1 MTPLNPFF
9 RQEVASE
16 QRLVQD
22 LVNEHL
28 RMYGQEIY
36 YMPRK
41 FMGTDTIMRENV
53 LARFEQAY
61 PIEAY
66 IANVDGFQG
75 SGDLMSKFGIRVTDE
90 STFIISK
97 ERYEDYVGE
106 LVSNIDSEEL
116 RRRGTDLTRPMEG
129 DLVYFPL
136 TDSLFEIKFVEHESP
151 FYQLGQLCTYELRC
165 ELFEYEQEVFD
176 TGIESIDDNAAQIGY
191 VVTLTLAGTGV
202 TATAGVGLNDGSVS
216 KITLQNDG
224 YGYST
229 VPTVAISTSPV
240 GFLNANATAVAIGT
254 IGSGSTTYSIQSIA
268 ILNPGYGYTQAPTVT
283 ITGNGSGAKA
293 RSEIND
299 GVSYITAFTAGSEYS
314 TTPVVSI
321 STSPVGVA
329 TANAVAEATVS
340 AAGTI
345 TSIRFSNAGF
355 GYTQAPVLT
364 IDTPYQKRKGLAT
377 IEIVKSTET
386 YVATATTTGI
396 STSVVGVATTVGTI
410 TSTPTDTITGID
422 TSVVQIGFGL
432 TGIGI
437 SEGTVVTGIGSTNAA
452 DVVIVGLAMTVGVGS
467 TTFVFT
473 NVASTNISI
482 STSVTRTAVTG
493 IVTAINIIETGI
505 GYTQAPTIT
514 ISDPS
519 GFNAGIIT
527 AGIATSGISTEIV
540 SLNVAYGGAGYGIT
554 PSLTIAE
561 PSGFNAGIITVG
573 LSTIATLTGIATT
586 SGTVS
591 AGSTDVITGI
601 VTTGIGIGDTISDS
615 GSLVSAG
622 TTVLSIGISSV
633 TTSIGVGIGTTV
645 FTFSRAIVTGFGDTI
660 SSITIADA
668 GAYYA
673 TAPTL
678 TISEP
683 VSRQIG
689 LGTTATATATID
701 PITGIINGVTITN
714 PGAGYSSI
722 TDVITVTLTGGISTA
737 TGTAL
742 LNSVG
747 VITGATITNSGFGY
761 TTTPAVTLTGGITT
775 ATATAFINSVGII
788 TGTSI
793 TNIGAGYTTLP
804 TITLSEPSSAVNSG
818 NFFLNE
824 IITGQSGL
832 ATALVKDWNRT
843 TRTLKI
849 YSVAGDF
856 REGEIIIGS
865 ATTVST
871 GNTSHITAAYFV
883 EDVSYEDTDTIGVDS
898 YESNTEIQDAA
909 TDVEGIVDWT
919 ETNPFGTF

>member
-1 MTPLNPFF
+1 
-9 RQEVASE
+9 
-16 QRLVQD
+16 
-22 LVNEHL
+22 
-28 RMYGQEIY
+28 
-36 YMPRK
+36 
-41 FMGTDTIMRENV
+41 
-53 LARFEQAY
+53 
-61 PIEAY
+61 
-66 IANVDGFQG
+66 
-75 SGDLMSKFGIRVTDE
+75 
-90 STFIISK
+90 
-97 ERYEDYVGE
+97 
-106 LVSNIDSEEL
+106 
-116 RRRGTDLTRPMEG
+116 
-129 DLVYFPL
+129 
-136 TDSLFEIKFVEHESP
+136 
-151 FYQLGQLCTYELRC
+151 
-165 ELFEYEQEVFD
+165 
-176 TGIESIDDNAAQIGY
+176 
-191 VVTLTLAGTGV
+191 
-202 TATAGVGLNDGSVS
+202 
-216 KITLQNDG
+216 
-224 YGYST
+224 
-229 VPTVAISTSPV
+229 
-240 GFLNANATAVAIGT
+240 
-254 IGSGSTTYSIQSIA
+254 
-268 ILNPGYGYTQAPTVT
+268 
-283 ITGNGSGAKA
+283 
-293 RSEIND
+293 
-299 GVSYITAFTAGSEYS
+299 
-314 TTPVVSI
+314 
-321 STSPVGVA
+321 
-329 TANAVAEATVS
+329 
-340 AAGTI
+340 
-345 TSIRFSNAGF
+345 
-355 GYTQAPVLT
+355 
-364 IDTPYQKRKGLAT
+364 
-377 IEIVKSTET
+377 
-386 YVATATTTGI
+386 
-396 STSVVGVATTVGTI
+396 
-410 TSTPTDTITGID
+410 
-422 TSVVQIGFGL
+422 
-432 TGIGI
+432 
-437 SEGTVVTGIGSTNAA
+437 
-452 DVVIVGLAMTVGVGS
+452 
-467 TTFVFT
+467 
-473 NVASTNISI
+473 
-482 STSVTRTAVTG
+482 
-493 IVTAINIIETGI
+493 VTAINIIETGI

-519 GFNAGIIT
+519 GFNTGIIT

-554 PSLTIAE
+554 PSLTIEE
-561 PSGFNAGIITVG
+561 PSGFRSGIITVG

-701 PITGIINGVTITN
+701 PITGSINGVTITN

-722 TDVITVTLTGGISTA
+722 ADVITVTLTGGISTA

-761 TTTPAVTLTGGITT
+761 TTVPAVTLTGGITT

-793 TNIGAGYTTLP
+793 TNPGAGYTTLP

-818 NFFLNE
+818 NFLLNE
-824 IITGQSGL
+824 VITGQSGL
-832 ATALVKDWNRT
+832 ATALVKNWNRV